1 MILEDITAAPLEPL
15 SSWEDYYT
23 WRGFD
28 FSSPIAVLM
37 HTVLT
42 VYHIIQVSSYALSR
56 VRPCSVCGDEKHYHK
71 FLVLSFDSY
80 HKSLQVCRVGRN
92 YV

>member
-42 VYHIIQVSSYALSR
+42 VYHIIQVSSYGLTSE
-56 VRPCSVCGDEKHYHK
+56 RPCRVYGNKKQYH
-71 FLVLSFDSY
+71 
-80 HKSLQVCRVGRN
+80 
-92 YV
+92 

>member
-56 VRPCSVCGDEKHYHK
+56 VRPCSVFGHEKHYHK
-71 FLVLSFDSY
+71 FSSAQFRFISQIIASFQDWQE
-80 HKSLQVCRVGRN
+80 L
-92 YV
+92 